1 MRVLPALCAI
11 SLSCAVAPVGI
22 TPDDPENT
30 NAQAVV
36 VTDIVNGQSI
46 DGLFGKPV
54 SRRIFSITVPSGAQ
68 HLTATLGTGNSLQN
82 DAELFVKFTKAPTVN
97 SFDCASRKPGLSEL
111 CRINSPQPGLWFVV
125 VRGVTDYVDASLNV
139 RYEVAGADTVAP
151 VVSVTKPVSPAQ
163 GNMTLSAT
171 ATDNVKIERV
181 DFLVDGQ
188 PAGSAT
194 GTSFEITIDSET
206 LGNGAHEL
214 QATAVDTA
222 QNSGKSSVQTF
233 EVFNA
238 LTGAAARSVH
248 LTLGAP
254 DDSTTTTNST
264 KFLVLKT
271 QFALSH
277 NSTRKG
283 PNWVAWQLS
292 SQWLGSAS
300 RSQGFTADPDIPS
313 TLAQATSTDYTNS
326 GFDRGH
332 LCPSADRTANMTD
345 NESTFR
351 VTNILPQSRNSNGG
365 PWLDLEDEGR
375 REVAAGK
382 DVFVYAGGLFEGPE
396 TRIGSGVQV
405 PSHFWKVFVVV
416 PKGTSSA
423 KGVKATSRVLAIVIP
438 NRDADVAATANFSEY
453 LVSVRSLEARTGL
466 NFLSDVS
473 KSIQDIVETRVGK

>member
-1 MRVLPALCAI
+1 MRVLAALCAI
-11 SLSCAVAPVGI
+11 SLSCAVVPVDA

-54 SRRIFSITVPSGAQ
+54 SRRIFSITVPAGAER
-68 HLTATLGTGNSLQN
+68 LTATLGNGDSSQN
-82 DAELFVKFTKAPTVN
+82 DAELFVKFNKAPTVN
-97 SFDCASRKPGLSEL
+97 SFDCASRQPGLNEL
-111 CRINSPQPGLWFVV
+111 CRIEKPQPGLWFVV

-139 RYEVAGADTVAP
+139 RYEVMGADTVP
-151 VVSVTKPVSPAQ
+151 PQVSVMKPASPAQ
-163 GNMTLSAT
+163 GVMTLSAS
-171 ATDNVKIERV
+171 ATDDVKIDRV
-181 DFLVDGQ
+181 EFLVDGELV
-188 PAGSAT
+188 GSAS
-194 GTSFEITIDSET
+194 GMSFEISIDSEV
-206 LGNGAHEL
+206 LGNGTHTL
-214 QATAVDTA
+214 QATAFDTA
-222 QNSGKSSVQTF
+222 QNSGRSTVQF

-238 LTGAAARSVH
+238 LTGAAAQSVH

-254 DDSTTTTNST
+254 DDSSSSTNET

-283 PNWVAWQLS
+283 ANWVAWQLS
-292 SQWLGSAS
+292 PRWLGSAS

-313 TLAQATSTDYTNS
+313 TLAQATSADYTNS

-332 LCPSADRTANMTD
+332 LCPSADRTASATD

-382 DVFVYAGGLFEGPE
+382 DVFIYAGGLFEGPE
-396 TRIGSGVQV
+396 QRIGSGVQV

-416 PKGTSSA
+416 PRGTSSA
-423 KGVKATSRVLAIVIP
+423 KGVRATSRVLAVVIP
-438 NRDADVAATANFSEY
+438 NRDADVAATADFSQY
-453 LVSVRSLEARTGL
+453 LVSVRSLETRTGL
-466 NFLSDVS
+466 NFLSDVPM
-473 KSIQDIVETRVGK
+473 SIQEIVETRVGK